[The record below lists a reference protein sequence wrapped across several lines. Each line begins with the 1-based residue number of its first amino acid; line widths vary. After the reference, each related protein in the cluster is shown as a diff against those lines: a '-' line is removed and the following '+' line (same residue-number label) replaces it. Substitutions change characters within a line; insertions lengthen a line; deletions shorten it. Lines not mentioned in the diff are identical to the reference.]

1 MKILLNKRILNQETL
16 FWFCAIFSVFLFA
29 TYIFSVNA
37 TVFNTVKRIKL
48 EKEMA
53 FLNHKI
59 SEMEFQVLSEKKDI
73 DLELAYSLGFE
84 EAKDVKF
91 IPRKSVVAVLDKN
104 NIQ

>member
-1 MKILLNKRILNQETL
+1 
-16 FWFCAIFSVFLFA
+16 
-29 TYIFSVNA
+29 
-37 TVFNTVKRIKL
+37 
-48 EKEMA
+48 MA